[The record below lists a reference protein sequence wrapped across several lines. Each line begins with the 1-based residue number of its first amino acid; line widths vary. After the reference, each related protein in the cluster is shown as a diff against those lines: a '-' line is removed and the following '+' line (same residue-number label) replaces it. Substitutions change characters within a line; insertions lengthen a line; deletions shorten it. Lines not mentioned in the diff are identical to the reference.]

1 MHHVFQECTNWL
13 KKPNRGMNTAK
24 AWTQPKY
31 ELRQCMNTVNIE
43 WTNEQTIFYKT
54 MNSGSV
60 EMSNHLILP
69 RVFRSLSVKLPRIL
83 LLNVKINMKY
93 YRRIKYR
100 DHKYFWNNEV
110 KTHGLI
116 LIWNDRC
123 RIGVFLKHFCEK
135 ILYVFFFRSLQ
146 KLQTNLSI
154 LNVIIIFTLKWAYL
168 FFLPQKPH

>member
-1 MHHVFQECTNWL
+1 
-13 KKPNRGMNTAK
+13 
-24 AWTQPKY
+24 
-31 ELRQCMNTVNIE
+31 
-43 WTNEQTIFYKT
+43 

-116 LIWNDRC
+116 LI
-123 RIGVFLKHFCEK
+123 
-135 ILYVFFFRSLQ
+135 
-146 KLQTNLSI
+146 
-154 LNVIIIFTLKWAYL
+154 
-168 FFLPQKPH
+168 